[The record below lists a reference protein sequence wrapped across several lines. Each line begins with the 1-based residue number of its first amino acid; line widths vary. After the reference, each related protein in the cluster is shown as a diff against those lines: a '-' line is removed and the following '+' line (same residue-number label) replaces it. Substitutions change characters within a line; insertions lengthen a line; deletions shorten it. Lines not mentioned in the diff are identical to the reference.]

1 MTTASAAAVFAVGTV
16 TPIMGYV
23 LAFEKTD
30 SEHPR
35 PRKLRYRLRN
45 SLLFMGCLKPSQGPE
60 DESRPPRSGDKVKKG
75 ATGPTEPTEA
85 EDGTPA
91 PGTPHLPGITPTLAN
106 GHRGDLLFR
115 SLRAYTLHRPVRLPS
130 LLPLRAQTKPE
141 KGVSPQSGE
150 TMPGRNPQMG
160 ATAGNPLTGT
170 LVAGRNG
177 TAPLTTTTQHSD
189 DTATAHSSNP
199 LADSPDN
206 LDVPGAI
213 VHAGPTRAATS
224 ARPASAARSRKVR
237 QQHRQKKWM

>member
-16 TPIMGYV
+16 APIVGYV

-35 PRKLRYRLRN
+35 PEKLRYRLRN
-45 SLLFMGCLKPSQGPE
+45 YLLFMGCFKPSQGPE
-60 DESRPPRSGDKVKKG
+60 DESRPFRPGDKVKEG

-91 PGTPHLPGITPTLAN
+91 SGTPQLPGKTPTLAN

-115 SLRAYTLHRPVRLPS
+115 SLRAYALHRPVRLPS
-130 LLPLRAQTKPE
+130 LLPLRAQTEPE
-141 KGVSPQSGE
+141 QGVSPQSGE
-150 TMPGRNPQMG
+150 TMPGMNPQMG

-170 LVAGRNG
+170 LVAKRNG
-177 TAPLTTTTQHSD
+177 STPLIITTQHSD
-189 DTATAHSSNP
+189 DTAIAHSSNP
-199 LADSPDN
+199 LVDSPHN
-206 LDVPGAI
+206 LDVGAI

-224 ARPASAARSRKVR
+224 ANHASAARSRKVR